1 MADGNENTTANA
13 GHKAW
18 TSDLSTRDLW
28 ILEDRGYEPLG
39 LVVGNCVFAMGFGS
53 GFSASLKAMAR
64 GEVQEYTKLLYEAR
78 ELAIGRMQEEASTLQ
93 ADGVIAVRIEI
104 ENMHGGQWLHIMAMG
119 TAVRRKEGSDGQPS
133 GKAMLML

>member
-1 MADGNENTTANA
+1 MANEGENTGTGV

-53 GFSASLKAMAR
+53 GFAAGLKAMAR
-64 GEVQEYTKLLYEAR
+64 GEVEEYTKLLYEAR
-78 ELAIGRMQEEASTLQ
+78 ELAIGRMQEEASMLK

-104 ENMHGGQWLHIMAMG
+104 ENMHGGQWLHVMAMG
-119 TAVRRKEGSDGQPS
+119 TGVRRKEGSDGQPS